1 MISKRHSGIDLLRIL
16 SMLMILTLHC
26 IVHGKLS
33 SVVLAE
39 QPGDAIIWLIRGICT
54 PAVNLYA
61 LISGYVCSNTK
72 HRWERLAE
80 LWVQVW
86 LTSVLAGLVFFLL
99 HGIGLK
105 ELIMCF
111 FPVLT
116 NRYWYFS
123 AYVLLAVAMPFL
135 LHISSTMPKIAY
147 RNTLIALLLFMC
159 LSGCVSSFLGF
170 DAYTLNLG
178 YSFLW
183 LSVMFLIGAYIRN
196 YPEDYFL
203 NLKKWKYLVCFA
215 VMTMI
220 PLLFRYVVF
229 ALPGSAAESIGLQRI
244 LYTYL
249 SPTVT
254 IAAISLFVFFSRL
267 QIKSVKWIHTV
278 STATFGV
285 YLLHDHFTVRKYIIE
300 GICSKLANFPVYLMI
315 PMMLMF
321 ALTVFLIC
329 TGMELMRRYLFRFTK
344 MSLLVNKTVNS
355 IRKILRT
362 ERRKKP

>member
-16 SMLMILTLHC
+16 SMLMIVTLHC

-86 LTSVLAGLVFFLL
+86 LTSVLVGLVFFLL
-99 HGIGLK
+99 HGISLK

-183 LSVMFLIGAYIRN
+183 S
-196 YPEDYFL
+196 
-203 NLKKWKYLVCFA
+203 
-215 VMTMI
+215 
-220 PLLFRYVVF
+220 
-229 ALPGSAAESIGLQRI
+229 Q
-244 LYTYL
+244 
-249 SPTVT
+249 
-254 IAAISLFVFFSRL
+254 IAITS
-267 QIKSVKWIHTV
+267 
-278 STATFGV
+278 
-285 YLLHDHFTVRKYIIE
+285 
-300 GICSKLANFPVYLMI
+300 
-315 PMMLMF
+315 
-321 ALTVFLIC
+321 
-329 TGMELMRRYLFRFTK
+329 
-344 MSLLVNKTVNS
+344 
-355 IRKILRT
+355 
-362 ERRKKP
+362 

>member
-1 MISKRHSGIDLLRIL
+1 MIKKRHTGIDLLRIL
-16 SMLMILTLHC
+16 SMLMIVTLHC
-26 IVHGKLS
+26 IVHGNLS
-33 SVVLAE
+33 SLMPAE
-39 QPGDAIIWLIRGICT
+39 QPGDAVIWLLRGICT

-80 LWVQVW
+80 LWIQVW
-86 LTSVLAGLVFFLL
+86 LTSALVGLAFFL
-99 HGIGLK
+99 GGKISLK
-105 ELIMCF
+105 DFAMCLL
-111 FPVLT
+111 PVLT

-123 AYVLLAVAMPFL
+123 AYVLLAVTMPFL

-147 RNTLIALLLFMC
+147 RNTLVALLLFMC
-159 LSGCVSSFLGF
+159 VSGCISSFLGY
-170 DAYTLNLG
+170 DAYTVNLG

-183 LSVMFLIGAYIRN
+183 LSVMFLTGAYIRN
-196 YPEDYFL
+196 YPEDSFL
-203 NLKKWKYLVCFA
+203 QLKKWKYLVCFT

-278 STATFGV
+278 SAATFGV
-285 YLLHDHFTVRKYIIE
+285 YLLHDHFAVRTYIIE
-300 GICSKLANFPVYLMI
+300 GICSKIAGFPVYLMI
-315 PMMLMF
+315 PMVLVF
-321 ALTVFLIC
+321 ALTVYAIC
-329 TGMELMRRYLFRFTK
+329 TGIDLIRRGVFRFAK
-344 MSLLVNKTVNS
+344 ISLLVNKTLHS
-355 IRKILRT
+355 IRRILRM
-362 ERRKKP
+362 EGRKET